1 MVGSYQLFWLAGC
14 WLAGPTEAWLQV
26 YPGVG
31 AQQACERR
39 AAGWLPAEPTM
50 LRLNS
55 QILGC

>member
-1 MVGSYQLFWLAGC
+1 VVGSYQLFWLAGC

-39 AAGWLPAEPTM
+39 AAGWYWLSRPC
-50 LRLNS
+50 S
-55 QILGC
+55 QILKC